1 MEGASA
7 MADPEAAK
15 AAADAASDT
24 GFWAAAT
31 AGFGALTAYLG
42 RKTGRASR
50 EAEVAERITKIAA
63 ETSGNSTMAIVG
75 AINGMRKSLD
85 AAMDRMHERLD
96 RIDQEVSAA
105 RRESAERE
113 ARIAR
118 AEGRR

>member
-1 MEGASA
+1 
-7 MADPEAAK
+7 MADPESAR
-15 AAADAASDT
+15 AAADAAGDT
-24 GFWAAAT
+24 GLWAAVT
-31 AGFGALTAYLG
+31 AGIGALTAYLG

-50 EAEVAERITKIAA
+50 EAEIAERITKIAA

-75 AINGMRKSLD
+75 AINGMRESLD
-85 AAMDRMHERLD
+85 AAMDRMHERFD